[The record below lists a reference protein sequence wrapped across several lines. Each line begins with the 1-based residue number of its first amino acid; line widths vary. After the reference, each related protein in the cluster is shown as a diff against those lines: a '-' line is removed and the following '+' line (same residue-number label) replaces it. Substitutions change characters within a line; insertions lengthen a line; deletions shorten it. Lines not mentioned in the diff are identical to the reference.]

1 MSQSKNLITAI
12 NDLQVLSK
20 SRSSITRRD
29 ANFYLNLWAAK
40 RILTPAMSAKLVEL
54 QERDAA
60 RIAKSKA
67 AQARKVATVIEQ
79 AQQTIETLQSP
90 EFIEM
95 AQIANNHATVVL
107 REFDCKELA
116 KKAAENLTQKIAST
130 NYQNMQNLVA
140 ATKSANVWEISV
152 IQKYYREAR
161 RTEFIETGAVMVI
174 TFQKANGE
182 IAQRYGTTARTAKDY
197 FRTVSGKPFQGN
209 TPNGNKI
216 NYIEFNVESGQCDGF
231 KSFIVDN
238 FIDARPLNSLEADFI
253 NKIFAPYFAQR
264 QKNSVETLEL
274 FAKNDY

>member
-1 MSQSKNLITAI
+1 MTKSKNLIAAI
-12 NDLQVLSK
+12 NDLQVLAK
-20 SRSSITRRD
+20 SRSSITRRN

-40 RILTPAMSAKLVEL
+40 TTLTAAMAAKLTDL
-54 QERDAA
+54 KANDAA
-60 RIAKSKA
+60 RTAKSTEAKT
-67 AQARKVATVIEQ
+67 KKLVTVIQQ
-79 AQQTIETLQSP
+79 AQQTIQTLQSP

-95 AQIANNHATVVL
+95 AEVANNHVSIL
-107 REFDCKELA
+107 WGKFDCVSIAKNTAELLTETIA
-116 KKAAENLTQKIAST
+116 KTT
-130 NYQNMQNLVA
+130 YQNIKSLITEINNADFWTFGKIKNL
-140 ATKSANVWEISV
+140 
-152 IQKYYREAR
+152 YREVR
-161 RTEFIETGAVMVI
+161 RAEFIETGAVMVI

-209 TPNGNKI
+209 IPNGNKI

-231 KSFIVDN
+231 KSFIVEN

-253 NKIFAPYFAQR
+253 NKTFAPYFAQR